1 MNLILDAGALIAV
14 DRNDLEVA
22 GLIKLARRVGATLI
36 TSAPVVGQAWRE
48 GSRQALLARSLA
60 TIEVLPVDE
69 QAARRAGELLA
80 ATGTADIVDA
90 LLAMLVAPGDQLLT
104 SDPGDLST
112 LLDARNVRAT
122 IVRV

>member
-1 MNLILDAGALIAV
+1 M
-14 DRNDLEVA
+14 
-22 GLIKLARRVGATLI
+22 
-36 TSAPVVGQAWRE
+36 VGQPWRE

-69 QAARRAGELLA
+69 QAARRAGEWLA
-80 ATGTADIVDA
+80 ATGTVDIVDA

>member
-1 MNLILDAGALIAV
+1 M
-14 DRNDLEVA
+14 
-22 GLIKLARRVGATLI
+22 
-36 TSAPVVGQAWRE
+36 
-48 GSRQALLARSLA
+48 
-60 TIEVLPVDE
+60 
-69 QAARRAGELLA
+69 LA
-80 ATGTADIVDA
+80 ATGTVDIVDA

>member
-80 ATGTADIVDA
+80 PTGTVDIVDA

>member
-1 MNLILDAGALIAV
+1 MARGQPPSTPRTVA
-14 DRNDLEVA
+14 RNH
-22 GLIKLARRVGATLI
+22 R
-36 TSAPVVGQAWRE
+36 SAA
-48 GSRQALLARSLA
+48 
-60 TIEVLPVDE
+60 VDE

-80 ATGTADIVDA
+80 ATGTVDIVDA